1 MSQTLQQLQQ
11 AALEELEFPKVLQHI
26 ASFCLSELGRE
37 QVLALRPTEDVQWLQ
52 QEHETLQEMLQLV
65 QQGIPFPWSP
75 VPDVRRHLHTSTIE
89 NAFLLPTELV
99 DVRELLQLSRSV
111 RQELIRQHELPRL
124 KALGEQLYQNR
135 LLERHINDTVDE
147 TGGVRDTASRELAH
161 IRAQMRDVAARLRT
175 RLRRI
180 LRRFVDEEFAMDEFI
195 TQREGRFV
203 VPIRVE
209 HKHHIPGIIHGV
221 SQTGATV
228 FLEPAEIFELN
239 NELALLADAERREIE
254 RILRVITAEIGA
266 CAHELLRSLQILAY
280 LDSLYARARFALTYG
295 GQKPTL
301 GDGPDII
308 LQHLVHPLLAIA
320 RGRSAVVP
328 LEITFR
334 SDTRGHLISGPNAG
348 GKTVAL
354 KSIGLNLLL
363 AYSGI
368 FPLGFC
374 RAPVLRVLTAIG
386 DQQSIE
392 QNLSTF
398 SWQLVRLR
406 DILTQSDAATLV
418 LIDEICAGTDPTEG
432 AALAAAILEEL
443 LRQRAYFVVTTHQS
457 SLKAFALHREGIQ
470 NDSLEFDQQR
480 LQPTYRFLPGVPGNS
495 YAFAIAAM
503 FGMPERIVAR
513 AQEFLGS
520 RHQELEAGIA
530 VVQELQ
536 RRWQQLEQ
544 QARDHAE
551 QARQLR
557 EQYEEQLRRLRQQRA
572 ELLAQARQE
581 VQRLLQQ
588 ANSLI
593 EQTLRELREQQR
605 PVADIRREFTRQ
617 REELLQ
623 ALKPDEPE
631 AVVQSEPV
639 ELSAG
644 AWVTVEG
651 MSSAGMVVE
660 LDRQHGTAL
669 VEFNGLKLRI
679 GLDKLRPAAPPKSE
693 PSRSAPSYALW
704 TSATNLDIRGMRV
717 ADALRE
723 VDRFLAEALQ
733 GDALQVRIIHGKG
746 TGALRE
752 ALHQFLAT
760 HPAVAEYRLAD
771 LSEGGAGVTIVT
783 LR

>member
-1 MSQTLQQLQQ
+1 
-11 AALEELEFPKVLQHI
+11 
-26 ASFCLSELGRE
+26 
-37 QVLALRPTEDVQWLQ
+37 
-52 QEHETLQEMLQLV
+52 
-65 QQGIPFPWSP
+65 
-75 VPDVRRHLHTSTIE
+75 
-89 NAFLLPTELV
+89 
-99 DVRELLQLSRSV
+99 
-111 RQELIRQHELPRL
+111 
-124 KALGEQLYQNR
+124 
-135 LLERHINDTVDE
+135 
-147 TGGVRDTASRELAH
+147 
-161 IRAQMRDVAARLRT
+161 
-175 RLRRI
+175 
-180 LRRFVDEEFAMDEFI
+180 
-195 TQREGRFV
+195 
-203 VPIRVE
+203 
-209 HKHHIPGIIHGV
+209 
-221 SQTGATV
+221 
-228 FLEPAEIFELN
+228 
-239 NELALLADAERREIE
+239 
-254 RILRVITAEIGA
+254 
-266 CAHELLRSLQILAY
+266 
-280 LDSLYARARFALTYG
+280 
-295 GQKPTL
+295 
-301 GDGPDII
+301 
-308 LQHLVHPLLAIA
+308 
-320 RGRSAVVP
+320 
-328 LEITFR
+328 
-334 SDTRGHLISGPNAG
+334 
-348 GKTVAL
+348 
-354 KSIGLNLLL
+354 
-363 AYSGI
+363 
-368 FPLGFC
+368 
-374 RAPVLRVLTAIG
+374 
-386 DQQSIE
+386 
-392 QNLSTF
+392 
-398 SWQLVRLR
+398 
-406 DILTQSDAATLV
+406 
-418 LIDEICAGTDPTEG
+418 
-432 AALAAAILEEL
+432 
-443 LRQRAYFVVTTHQS
+443 
-457 SLKAFALHREGIQ
+457 
-470 NDSLEFDQQR
+470 
-480 LQPTYRFLPGVPGNS
+480 
-495 YAFAIAAM
+495 
-503 FGMPERIVAR
+503 
-513 AQEFLGS
+513 
-520 RHQELEAGIA
+520 
-530 VVQELQ
+530 
-536 RRWQQLEQ
+536 LEQ